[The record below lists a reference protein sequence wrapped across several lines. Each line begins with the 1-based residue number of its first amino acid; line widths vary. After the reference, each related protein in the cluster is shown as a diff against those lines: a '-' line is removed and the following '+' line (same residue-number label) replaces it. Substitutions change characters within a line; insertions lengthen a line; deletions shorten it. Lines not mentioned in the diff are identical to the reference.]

1 MLEQEDG
8 MDRRRPRVPSSS
20 RPRAEEPEEVRGDS
34 STRAD
39 PDAASGDGASPHAAD
54 VPDAEDAAV
63 REPGD
68 EGAEG
73 VTEEIAADRRRSLRP
88 VEDAEDAAET
98 ADGGADGAVVEEAGD
113 AEGAV
118 HAEDA
123 GDRPAT
129 SGPAWREQRRRRRRE
144 RVLGFW
150 RFVEVGNTHSTFWML
165 LGSSLALT
173 AVGLIMVLSSSAVET
188 LGSSGGAYGLFL
200 RQATW
205 AGVGLVGLFAAML
218 APRGWLDRLAW
229 PALLLALL
237 LLALV
242 LTPLGYGV
250 NGNRNWLRLGP
261 ITGQPAELA
270 KLAMAVWS
278 GSVLARKGD
287 LVRHVQHAL
296 VPVVLPGGL
305 LVLTLVMAGK
315 DLGTALVFGAIIAAV
330 LFTAGT
336 RMRWFVIS
344 GALGVSAAVGL
355 TLVSVTRMQRVQVWL
370 GMEGA
375 CEGVRDPCFQPM
387 HGIYALASGGWW
399 GVGLGQSR
407 QKWNYLPEAEND
419 FIFTILGE
427 ELGLLGALTV
437 LALFAMLVLGMFRV
451 ASRSR
456 SPFVRITTVG
466 IMAWIIGQ
474 TVINLAMVT
483 GLLPVIG
490 IPLPFI
496 SYGGSALTATLL
508 AVGVVL
514 NFAREQRREV
524 RLEEAAPAADPGRAG
539 APDGAADGPHA
550 RSGRRDST
558 VDPAPGARRGASR
571 GRTSWTP
578 RMTTDPTTRKQD
590 PTA

>member
-1 MLEQEDG
+1 

-20 RPRAEEPEEVRGDS
+20 RPRAEGPEEVHGDS
-34 STRAD
+34 WTRAD
-39 PDAASGDGASPHAAD
+39 PDATIGDVASPNAAD
-54 VPDAEDAAV
+54 AADAAA
-63 REPGD
+63 REPGEEGE

-88 VEDAEDAAET
+88 VADAEDAVET
-98 ADGGADGAVVEEAGD
+98 TAGGEAAG
-113 AEGAV
+113 
-118 HAEDA
+118 DA

-200 RQATW
+200 RQAIW

-218 APRGWLDRLAW
+218 APRRWLDRLAW
-229 PALLLALL
+229 PALLLALV

-305 LVLTLVMAGK
+305 LVLALVMAGK
-315 DLGTALVFGAIIAAV
+315 DLGTALVFGALIAAV

-344 GALGVSAAVGL
+344 GALGISAAVGL

-437 LALFAMLVLGMFRV
+437 LALFTMLVLGMFRV

-524 RLEEAAPAADPGRAG
+524 RLEETAPAADPGRG
-539 APDGAADGPHA
+539 GAADGPDA
-550 RSGRRDST
+550 RSGPRDST
-558 VDPAPGARRGASR
+558 VDPAPGTRRGASR
-571 GRTSWTP
+571 GRTSLTP
-578 RMTTDPTTRKQD
+578 RITTDPTTRKQD